1 MVMVPARGT
10 SNMKLHLFITNH
22 LAEILAE
29 WTAFARKTDPAG
41 TMSDLALRDDAADIL
56 QVIAAD
62 IETRQSPSA
71 QIEKSQGDA
80 PVAPGSQETAAA
92 IHGRLR
98 HASNFTLLELIAE
111 FRALRATVHACGCLS
126 LLFSSRRRHTR
137 WCAST
142 RPSIKLSPNRS
153 SLTPKEP
160 TKRGSCFW
168 RFWVTT
174 CAHRWRPCHWPPI

>member
-1 MVMVPARGT
+1 
-10 SNMKLHLFITNH
+10 MKLHLFITNH

-62 IETRQSPSA
+62 IATRQSPSA

-98 HASNFTLLELIAE
+98 HASNFTLLELSAE
-111 FRALRATVHACGCLS
+111 FRALRATVLRMWLPRIAAMTDATVYEMVR
-126 LLFSSRRRHTR
+126 FNE
-137 WCAST
+137 A
-142 RPSIKLSPNRS
+142 IDQASPNRS

-160 TKRGSCFW
+160 SKPGSCFW